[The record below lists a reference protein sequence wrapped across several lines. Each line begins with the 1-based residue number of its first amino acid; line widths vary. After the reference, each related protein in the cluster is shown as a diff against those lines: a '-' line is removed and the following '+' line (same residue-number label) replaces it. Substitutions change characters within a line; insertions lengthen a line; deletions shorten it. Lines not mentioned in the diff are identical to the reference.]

1 MKKILAVLLSLV
13 MAFTFMMPA
22 FAVEEAGEVTQ
33 ESSITDSFGGI
44 IDSAEDIR
52 DSFENE
58 DYTGVASG
66 VFAFIENLLKGVHDL
81 VHGLSEMFDFD
92 CPFCDDKA
100 EVPSEPEE
108 PEEPSEPEEI
118 IGTVANTNDLSA
130 ALVAGGTYNVE
141 ESIATESFE
150 VNADTKVNFNLGGN
164 TVSGATIIN
173 KGDIAVNGGAVE
185 SAVAGIENTG
195 NAVLTDVD
203 MTAGSP
209 ANYAAISYEGSY
221 TEYNNMNLVSA
232 GGGIGATGGK
242 TVFNSGSIAV
252 NTTSTSGRYIF
263 YVVGEGTELVIN
275 DGTFSFSKTLN
286 QKRAYIYVGAGA
298 TVTVNGGNF
307 GPASTRSGYTAGILG
322 DGTVIIKGGTFGFNP
337 SNWVADGYEAVK
349 DGSVWNVIAKA

>member
-81 VHGLSEMFDFD
+81 VHGLSEMFDFG
-92 CPFCDDKA
+92 CPFCDETA
-100 EVPSEPEE
+100 EPEVPE
-108 PEEPSEPEEI
+108 EPEEI
-118 IGTVANTNDLSA
+118 IGTVANTEDLSA
-130 ALVAGGTYNVE
+130 ALAAGGTYTVE
-141 ESIATESFE
+141 ESVAVESFAVE
-150 VNADTKVNFNLGGN
+150 NGTKVNFDLGGN
-164 TVSGATIIN
+164 TISGAPIIN
-173 KGDIAVNGGAVE
+173 NGDINVNGGALE
-185 SAVAGIENTG
+185 SAVTGIENKG
-195 NAVLTDVD
+195 SAVLSDVD
-203 MTAGSP
+203 MAAGSP
-209 ANYAAISYEGSY
+209 ANYAAIGYEESY
-221 TEYNNMNLVSA
+221 TEYNDFNLVSA
-232 GGGIGATGGK
+232 GGGIAVVGGK
-242 TVFNSGSIAV
+242 SVFNSGSVAV
-252 NTTSTSGRYIF
+252 NTASTSGRYIF
-263 YVVGEGTELVIN
+263 YLDGEGSELIIN

-286 QKRAYIYVGAGA
+286 QKRAYIYAGAGT

-322 DGTVIIKGGTFGFNP
+322 EGTVIIKGGTFGFNP
-337 SNWVADGYEAVK
+337 STWVADGYVAVK
-349 DGSVWNVIAKA
+349 DGSVWTVVAA